1 MINSATALK
10 NNKFN
15 SKFEFLPEPPPAP
28 AQAAPPG
35 RRSPPRSRPHAATR
49 AYWSTSML
57 RPANVA
63 ESTYDPGVEYSLE
76 YIDEDGD
83 TILVSNQDHLDVAL
97 RLLPTGN
104 KLKLTSRQKVSETP
118 PGAVTVE
125 HYPPQQQQL
134 DQPPAGGAVNIE
146 AELPKQSATTTR
158 GHRGRRIMASTG
170 TRNGASA
177 SKALAAS
184 GPVTTVTTKRTR
196 SAAAKSKAADDV
208 AAATNLFS
216 ARKS

>member
-1 MINSATALK
+1 
-10 NNKFN
+10 
-15 SKFEFLPEPPPAP
+15 
-28 AQAAPPG
+28 
-35 RRSPPRSRPHAATR
+35 
-49 AYWSTSML
+49 ML

-125 HYPPQQQQL
+125 HVPPQQQQL
-134 DQPPAGGAVNIE
+134 DQPAGGAVNIE

>member
-1 MINSATALK
+1 
-10 NNKFN
+10 
-15 SKFEFLPEPPPAP
+15 
-28 AQAAPPG
+28 
-35 RRSPPRSRPHAATR
+35 
-49 AYWSTSML
+49 ML